1 MRALKICTAMALMAG
16 LSVGCTAGVDSETGA
31 LYAVDSDLPERR
43 DLYLDAALDA
53 RPLTEDQFIAMYGE
67 LRPTAVPVDIELLN
81 VAAVAWLRHEDGTV
95 SRTRD
100 DVVALWRIEG
110 YFDGATPIDG
120 ELSNVPGSPVYVPG
134 GNSLDVGELPNV
146 TGLVGG
152 GDFVVID
159 FFDGLDT
166 AIFTQPD
173 IFNDFN
179 NAHPGCA

>member
-1 MRALKICTAMALMAG
+1 MAKAKLWTAMALVMG
-16 LSVGCTAGVDSETGA
+16 MSVGCGSVGGETSA
-31 LYAVDSDLPERR
+31 LYAVDADLPSRN
-43 DLYLDAALDA
+43 DLFLDAALDA
-53 RPLTEDQFIAMYGE
+53 RPLTEDQFIALYGE
-67 LRPTAVPVDIELLN
+67 LRPQAVPVEVELLN

-110 YFDGATPIDG
+110 YLNDVTPIDG
-120 ELSNVPGSPVYVPG
+120 ELSNIPGSPVYVPG
-134 GNSLDVGELPNV
+134 DRALDVGELPDL
-146 TGLVGG
+146 TGIRGG
-152 GDFVVID
+152 GDFVVVD

>member
-1 MRALKICTAMALMAG
+1 MRTTKIMTAMALVAG
-16 LSVGCTAGVDSETGA
+16 MSVGCTAGIDSETGA
-31 LYAVDSDLPERR
+31 LYAVESDLPDRR

-67 LRPTAVPVDIELLN
+67 LRPQAVPVEVELLN
-81 VAAVAWLRHEDGTV
+81 VAAVAWLRHDDGTI

-110 YFDGATPIDG
+110 YLDTATPTDG
-120 ELSNVPGSPVYVPG
+120 ELSNVPGSPTYVPG
-134 GNSLDVGELPNV
+134 GNVLNVGDLPDV
-146 TGLVGG
+146 TGLIGG

-179 NAHPGCA
+179 DAHPGCA